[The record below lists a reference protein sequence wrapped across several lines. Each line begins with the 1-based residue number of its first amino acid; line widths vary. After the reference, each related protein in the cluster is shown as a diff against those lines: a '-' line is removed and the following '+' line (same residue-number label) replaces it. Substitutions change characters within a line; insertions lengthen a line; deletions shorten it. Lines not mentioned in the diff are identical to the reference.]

1 MLGIRDIAMWYL
13 YHMMHHTAA
22 NATNLTMVDQLR
34 WVFKMLPTSTESS
47 NTDWKPRLKF
57 DQDKV
62 LRHISAALRVQYTEW
77 LLLVLELLSL

>member
-34 WVFKMLPTSTESS
+34 WVFKILPTSTE
-47 NTDWKPRLKF
+47 
-57 DQDKV
+57 
-62 LRHISAALRVQYTEW
+62 
-77 LLLVLELLSL
+77 